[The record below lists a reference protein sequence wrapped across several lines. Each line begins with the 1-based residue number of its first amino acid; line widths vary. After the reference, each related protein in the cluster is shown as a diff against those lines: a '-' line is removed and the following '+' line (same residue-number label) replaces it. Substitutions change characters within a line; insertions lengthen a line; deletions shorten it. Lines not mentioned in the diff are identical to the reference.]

1 MIDKIVKTL
10 AAKYKLDEDI
20 IEKIIR
26 SQFNFVAST
35 MQEGEFQSVHLHYL
49 GKFCVKPNSLKRIN
63 DLRAKKKEYLQNRKS
78 NQENIHRTDSTLQ
91 EQNELLQEPTL

>member
-49 GKFCVKPNSLKRIN
+49 GKFCVKPNAVKRATEIKEIKNKRNAEQVNN
-63 DLRAKKKEYLQNRKS
+63 D
-78 NQENIHRTDSTLQ
+78 I
-91 EQNELLQEPTL
+91 